1 MDATVGIGPAVEVD
15 IVAAAIAAAV
25 FAGVLI
31 VELLELML
39 VDWLAWRLF
48 AVGIFEIVCSWPPQ
62 L

>member
-1 MDATVGIGPAVEVD
+1 MPAVEVD

-31 VELLELML
+31 VELLELMF